1 MNFISNKSLNNGTF
15 SQFNR
20 FLTSYTTRDLKIQNF
35 PSRNFKTIGHH
46 TWRLASIN
54 LNIHTIR
61 SQKLFM
67 SGASKLISFQI
78 KSLNNGTFSH
88 FKRFLTPYRTRDTKI
103 QNLPSRNF
111 KTIGHHTWRLASINL
126 NIHTIR
132 LQKLC
137 MSGASKWISF
147 QIKGLNNGTF
157 SHFKRFLTPYRT
169 RDTKIQN
176 LPSRNL
182 QRVITN
188 VDASLYYNSLAKF
201 TTLENGTCQT
211 GGCFFGT
218 RTMLLFLNLLRDEP
232 VLWKPCGAWSVNSH
246 PKVSWLPVA
255 ALKLHMSS

>member
-1 MNFISNKSLNNGTF
+1 M
-15 SQFNR
+15 
-20 FLTSYTTRDLKIQNF
+20 KIQNF
-35 PSRNFKTIGHH
+35 PLRNFKTIGHH

-67 SGASKLISFQI
+67 SGASRWILFQI
-78 KSLNNGTFSH
+78 KSLNNGTFSY
-88 FKRFLTPYRTRDTKI
+88 FKCFLTPYRTRDTKI

-111 KTIGHHTWRLASINL
+111 KTIGHHRWRLASINL

-132 LQKLC
+132 LQNLF

-147 QIKGLNNGTF
+147 QIKSLNNGTF
-157 SHFKRFLTPYRT
+157 SHFKCFLTPYRT

-182 QRVITN
+182 QKVITN

-218 RTMLLFLNLLRDEP
+218 RTMLLFVNLLRYEP
-232 VLWKPCGAWSVNSH
+232 VLWKPCGAWTH
-246 PKVSWLPVA
+246 IRKFCGFQWQ
-255 ALKLHMSS
+255 H